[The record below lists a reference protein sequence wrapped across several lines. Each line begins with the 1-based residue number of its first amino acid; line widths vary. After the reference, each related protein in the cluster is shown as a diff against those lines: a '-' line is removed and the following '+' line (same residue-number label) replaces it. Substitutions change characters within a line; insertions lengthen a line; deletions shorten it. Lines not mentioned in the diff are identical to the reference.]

1 MLLELA
7 VADLALLERVRVR
20 LGPGLTVI
28 TGETGAGKSLLID
41 ALLLVLGGRADPALV
56 RTGAEQARVEAVF
69 ETREGVTI
77 AVRELS
83 AGGRSL
89 ARLDD
94 ETVTAGRLAATVSP
108 LVEIHGQHDQQ
119 RLLAAAAQR
128 DLLDAYGGLGA
139 ERAAVAEAVAAVRQ
153 NAARLAELAIDPAE
167 VERRRDLATHAAEEI
182 EAAAI
187 RPGEIEELRARVAAI
202 ASGERI
208 VRVAEAALERIAGDG
223 GLRDLMGAT
232 RADLA
237 ELARIDDRMAE
248 LADRA
253 AGLEAES
260 EELAADLRRAVQDA
274 ELDAPLRASLEE
286 RLGLLYGLLR
296 KHGESE
302 EAVIAAG
309 IAAREEADRLGG
321 SAAERARREADGAR
335 LLATAAAAAAGLGAG
350 RRAAAARLGP
360 TVTELLREL
369 GFPDGA
375 FDVAVETIP
384 LEAAGTEGVVFRLA
398 PNPGEAARPLARIAS
413 GGELSR
419 VALAIKQ
426 VVAAADATGTLVFDE
441 VDTGIGGRSAEP
453 LGRALWTLGQRH
465 QVLCVTHL
473 PQIAAWADAHL
484 RIEKRTEAGRTAT
497 TVTVLDAEARVAE
510 LAAMLSGDAGGD
522 AARATARGLLARARE
537 RRATG

>member
-56 RTGAEQARVEAVF
+56 RTGADQARVEAVF
-69 ETREGVTI
+69 ETSDGVTI

-83 AGGRSL
+83 AAGRSL

-94 ETVTAGRLAATVSP
+94 ETVTAGRLATTIAP

-119 RLLAAAAQR
+119 RLLAGAAQR
-128 DLLDAYGGLGA
+128 DLLDAYAGLGA
-139 ERAAVAEAVAAVRQ
+139 ERAAVAAAMAAFRE
-153 NAARLAELAIDPAE
+153 NAALLAELAIDPAE
-167 VERRRDLATHAAEEI
+167 VERRRELAAHAAEEI
-182 EAAAI
+182 EAAAG
-187 RPGEIEELRARVAAI
+187 RVGEIEELRARLTGI

-208 VRVAEAALERIAGDG
+208 VRVAEQVLERIAGDG
-223 GLRDLMGAT
+223 GLRDLAGAT
-232 RADLA
+232 RNDLA
-237 ELARIDDRMAE
+237 ELARIDPRIGGLAE
-248 LADRA
+248 RA

-260 EELAADLRRAVQDA
+260 EELAADLRRAVQDT
-274 ELDAPLRASLEE
+274 ELDAALRATLEE

-309 IAAREEADRLGG
+309 EAARAEADRLGG
-321 SAAERARREADGAR
+321 LAAERTLREAEGER
-335 LLATAAAAAAGLGAG
+335 LLAAAEAAAGRLGAG
-350 RRAAAARLGP
+350 RREGAARLGP
-360 TVTELLREL
+360 AVTEVLREL

-375 FDVAVETIP
+375 FDVEIETIP
-384 LEAAGTEGVVFRLA
+384 LEASGTENVIFRLA

-453 LGRALWTLGQRH
+453 LGRTLWMLGRRH

-484 RIEKRTEAGRTAT
+484 RIEKRTDAGRTAT
-497 TVTVLDAEARVAE
+497 SVTALDDAARVTE
-510 LAAMLSGDAGGD
+510 LAAMLSGDGGGE
-522 AARATARGLLARARE
+522 AALGTAQALLDRARE

>member
-56 RTGAEQARVEAVF
+56 RTGADQARVEAVF
-69 ETREGVTI
+69 ETSDGVTI

-83 AGGRSL
+83 AAGRSL

-94 ETVTAGRLAATVSP
+94 ETVTAGRLATTIAP

-119 RLLAAAAQR
+119 RLLAGAAQR
-128 DLLDAYGGLGA
+128 DLLDAYAGLGA
-139 ERAAVAEAVAAVRQ
+139 ERAAVAAAMAAFRE
-153 NAARLAELAIDPAE
+153 NAALLAELAIDPAE
-167 VERRRDLATHAAEEI
+167 VERRRELAAHAAEEI
-182 EAAAI
+182 EAAGVRA
-187 RPGEIEELRARVAAI
+187 GEIEELRARLTGI

-208 VRVAEAALERIAGDG
+208 VRVAEQVLERIAGDG
-223 GLRDLMGAT
+223 GLRDLAGAT
-232 RADLA
+232 RNDLA
-237 ELARIDDRMAE
+237 ELARIDPRIGGLAE
-248 LADRA
+248 RA

-260 EELAADLRRAVQDA
+260 EELAADLRRAVQDT
-274 ELDAPLRASLEE
+274 ELDAALRATLEE

-309 IAAREEADRLGG
+309 EAARAEADRLGG
-321 SAAERARREADGAR
+321 LAAERTLREAEGER
-335 LLATAAAAAAGLGAG
+335 LLAAAEAAAGRLGAG
-350 RRAAAARLGP
+350 RREGAARLGP
-360 TVTELLREL
+360 AVTEVLREL

-375 FDVAVETIP
+375 FDVEIETIP
-384 LEAAGTEGVVFRLA
+384 LEASGTENVIFRLA

-453 LGRALWTLGQRH
+453 LGRTLWMLGRRH

-484 RIEKRTEAGRTAT
+484 RIEKRTDAGRTAT
-497 TVTVLDAEARVAE
+497 SVTALDDAARVTE
-510 LAAMLSGDAGGD
+510 LAAMLSGDGGGE
-522 AARATARGLLARARE
+522 AALGTAQALLDRARE

>member
-56 RTGAEQARVEAVF
+56 RTGADQARVEAVF
-69 ETREGVTI
+69 ETSDGVTI

-83 AGGRSL
+83 AAGRSL

-94 ETVTAGRLAATVSP
+94 ETVTAGRLATTIAP

-119 RLLAAAAQR
+119 RLLAGAAQR
-128 DLLDAYGGLGA
+128 DLLDAYAGLGA
-139 ERAAVAEAVAAVRQ
+139 ERAAVAAAMAAFRE
-153 NAARLAELAIDPAE
+153 NAALLAELAIDPAE
-167 VERRRDLATHAAEEI
+167 VERRRELAAHAAEEI
-182 EAAAI
+182 EAAGVRA
-187 RPGEIEELRARVAAI
+187 GEIEELRARLTGI

-208 VRVAEAALERIAGDG
+208 VRVAEQVLERIAGDG
-223 GLRDLMGAT
+223 GLRDLAGAT
-232 RADLA
+232 RNDLA
-237 ELARIDDRMAE
+237 ELARIDPRIGGLAE
-248 LADRA
+248 RA

-260 EELAADLRRAVQDA
+260 EELAADLRRAVQDT
-274 ELDAPLRASLEE
+274 ELDAALRATLEE

-309 IAAREEADRLGG
+309 EAARAEADRLGG
-321 SAAERARREADGAR
+321 LAAERTLREAEGER
-335 LLATAAAAAAGLGAG
+335 LLAAAE
-350 RRAAAARLGP
+350 AAAARLGAGRREGAARLGP
-360 TVTELLREL
+360 AVTEVLREL

-375 FDVAVETIP
+375 FDVEIETIP
-384 LEAAGTEGVVFRLA
+384 LEASGTENVIFRLA

-453 LGRALWTLGQRH
+453 LGRTLWMLGRRH

-484 RIEKRTEAGRTAT
+484 RIEKRTDAGRTAT
-497 TVTVLDAEARVAE
+497 SVTALDDAARVTE
-510 LAAMLSGDAGGD
+510 LAAMLSGDGGGE
-522 AARATARGLLARARE
+522 AALGTAQALLDRARE